1 MSIAEPGIASRFT
14 RSVQLTRDF
23 DLRRTLAGYVVT
35 PLVIE
40 TAARVVGGLQPGGE
54 RAFSIIGPYGAGKS
68 ACGLF
73 IAHWLQRGDAS
84 RRQLARRLDVESLVT
99 RLDSAGPSLLAV
111 LVAGGSGELRRA
123 IVAAT
128 QLAVRRAAHPGWRAL
143 ADALGQAAEAATPPT
158 PAGVAALLAD
168 ATAHVRDGGRH
179 AGILLVIDELGQ
191 SLADAARRDDEHDLY
206 VLQELAEQAARSD
219 AAPLLVLTILHQ
231 GFEHYARGAGAAR
244 RDEWAR
250 VQGRFAAITFQEPA
264 TQVLRL
270 IGRALAPAHHAAWA
284 ERHAGPSLALGL
296 CPADM
301 TPHEWSE
308 LLAATW
314 PLHPTVLVALPAL
327 FRQLAQNERSLF
339 AFLYADEPWGLRDVQ
354 RSGSDTYRLEHLYAY
369 VEAILGPALFHT
381 SRGRRWA
388 ELAEARAGRAGGD
401 AAQLALLTAIG
412 TLHALDRASG
422 LRASPALLAYA
433 QADDPADQAVG
444 AALAELVRR
453 RAIVWRAHRGVYLP
467 WEGSDVDVAAL
478 VAEARRDI
486 AARESLAS
494 LLERS
499 ASLVPR
505 VARRHSYRHGTTRV
519 IVTRCV
525 TPGDLAGLA
534 PPVAAIDGELLLVV
548 PADDDERRVALD
560 WAGADDRGADLG
572 RVVVVPR
579 AAHDLRDV
587 LLEVVALHHTLEAHV
602 VVRHDGAARRE
613 LGGQL
618 LDAREALAAV
628 IARLGDGR
636 ESLWWYRGRHLPDV
650 VDARR
655 VDEALSRLADERYPL
670 APRVWNELIMRTQ
683 LSTAAARARRV
694 LVEALMTQAH
704 VATLGIVG
712 YPPERAI
719 YESVLAQTGIH
730 RHDGARWV
738 LAAPADDHPA
748 NLAPAW
754 RAIEGFLA
762 ASTADAR
769 PVAELYQLI
778 EAPPYGVRRGLG
790 PLLLLLVL
798 QAGPGDVALYE
809 HGTLVATPEPAT
821 WERLL
826 RQPAQFAVRRT
837 ALSGARRQVFLRLA
851 QVLAP
856 AALQRDGHAA
866 LLAAV
871 TPLLREA
878 QRWPAYTRATRQ
890 VSATAQAIR
899 QALFNAR
906 AHDALLFEA
915 LPQACGVPPFAADA
929 PADPAHVDA
938 FFAGLR
944 AGLLELQAARTTL
957 ADRVEAQLAAAFGV
971 AAPDRATLHATL
983 RRRAA
988 PLVPLAHDPLVRA
1001 FLLRLDHETAW
1012 LESVAALVA
1021 RRPLDAWADADAE
1034 RFATAVRDLARR
1046 FQLAEELALL
1056 AGQLPADAAV
1066 LRLGLADPRGERS
1079 SVVDARDCDDQL
1091 LAALRQTLDVHAAT
1105 SHRTLAT
1112 LATVLMELLQPVHQ
1126 ESNDAE

>member
-1 MSIAEPGIASRFT
+1 MSVAEPGITSRFT

-40 TAARVVGGLQPGGE
+40 TTARIVGGLRPGGE

-73 IAHWLQRGDAS
+73 IAHWLQRGSESRMRLLRGLRAEAHAEQLDA
-84 RRQLARRLDVESLVT
+84 D
-99 RLDSAGPSLLAV
+99 GPTLLAV
-111 LVAGGSGELRRA
+111 LVTGGSGELRRA

-128 QLAVRRAAHPGWRAL
+128 QLAVRRAAAPGSRAL
-143 ADALGQAAEAATPPT
+143 VDALEQAASAATPPT
-158 PAGVAALLAD
+158 PADVAALLAA
-168 ATAHVRDGGRH
+168 ATAHVHAAGRH
-179 AGILLVIDELGQ
+179 AGLVLVIDELGQ
-191 SLADAARRDDEHDLY
+191 SLADAARRDDEQDLY

-231 GFEHYARGAGAAR
+231 SFEHYARGAGAAR

-270 IGRALAPAHHAAWA
+270 IGRALAPAQHAEWA
-284 ERHAGPSLALGL
+284 ERHAAPSLALGL
-296 CPADM
+296 CPTDM
-301 TPHEWSE
+301 APGEWSD

-354 RSGSDTYRLEHLYAY
+354 RSGSAMYRLEHLFAY

-381 SRGRRWA
+381 ARGRRWA
-388 ELAEARAGRAGGD
+388 ELAEARATHAGGD
-401 AAQLALLTAIG
+401 APLMALLTTIG

-422 LRASPALLAYA
+422 LRASPAILAYA
-433 QADDPADQAVG
+433 VADDPADDATRT
-444 AALAELVRR
+444 ALAELARR

-478 VAEARRDI
+478 VAEARHDI

-499 ASLVPR
+499 ASLIPR

-525 TPGDLAGLA
+525 TPGDLAGLT
-534 PPVAAIDGELLLVV
+534 PPATTVDGEMLLVV
-548 PADDDERRVALD
+548 PADDDERHMALH
-560 WAGADDRGADLG
+560 WAGADDRRADLG
-572 RVVVVPR
+572 RVVIVPR
-579 AAHDLRDV
+579 TPHDLRDV
-587 LLEVVALHHTLEAHV
+587 LLEVVALQHTLEAHV
-602 VVRHDGAARRE
+602 AIRHDGAARRE

-618 LDAREALAAV
+618 LDAREALAMV

-636 ESLWWYRGRHLPDV
+636 ESSWWYRGQHLPDV
-650 VDARR
+650 IDARR

-694 LVEALMTQAH
+694 LVEAVMTQPH

-712 YPPERAI
+712 FPPERAI
-719 YESVLAQTGIH
+719 YESVLAQPGIH
-730 RHDGARWV
+730 RPDGERWV
-738 LAAPADDHPA
+738 LTAPADEHPG

-754 RAIEGFLA
+754 RAIEQFLA
-762 ASTADAR
+762 ASAAETR
-769 PVAELYQLI
+769 PVIALYELL

-809 HGTLVATPEPAT
+809 HGTLVAMPEPAT

-826 RQPAQFAVRRT
+826 RQPGQFAVRRT

-871 TPLLREA
+871 APLLREA

-915 LPQACGVPPFAADA
+915 LPEACGVPPFAADA
-929 PADPAHVDA
+929 PVDPAHVDA
-938 FFAGLR
+938 FFARLR
-944 AGLLELQAARTTL
+944 AGLLELQAARTAL
-957 ADRVEAQLAAAFGV
+957 AARVEAQLAAAFGV
-971 AAPDRATLHATL
+971 AATDRATLHATL

-988 PLVPLAHDPLVRA
+988 PLAPLTHDPLVRA
-1001 FLLRLDHETAW
+1001 FLLRLDHEAAW
-1012 LESVAALVA
+1012 LDSVAALVA
-1021 RRPLDAWADADAE
+1021 RRPLDAWSDADAE
-1034 RFATAVRDLARR
+1034 RFASAIRDLARR

-1066 LRLGLADPRGERS
+1066 LRLGIADPRGERS
-1079 SVVDARDCDDQL
+1079 SVFDARDRDDAL
-1091 LAALRQTLDVHAAT
+1091 LAAVRQTLDRHAVAD
-1105 SHRTLAT
+1105 HRALAT
-1112 LATVLMELLQPVHQ
+1112 LASVLVELLQPLR
-1126 ESNDAE
+1126 EEPNDAE